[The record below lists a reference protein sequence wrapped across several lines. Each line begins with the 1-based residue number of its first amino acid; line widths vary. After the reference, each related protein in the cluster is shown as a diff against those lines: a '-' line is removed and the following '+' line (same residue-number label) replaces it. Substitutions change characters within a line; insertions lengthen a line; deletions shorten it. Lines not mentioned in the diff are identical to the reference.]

1 MEDEQKEEYFNKMKE
16 EDPEA
21 ERFRA
26 LNDETYKKLNGEDS
40 WSSKI
45 AGDVQ

>member
-1 MEDEQKEEYFNKMKE
+1 LNKQKE

-21 ERFRA
+21 ERYRS
-26 LNDETYKKLNGEDS
+26 LGDETYKKMSTGEES

-45 AGDVQ
+45 AGDQQ